1 MPYSLAIR
9 CHRDDKEDKMAGH
22 GRLEEIVSEVLE
34 EMERLRYSEQT
45 ITGYR
50 RMFAAYGRHAAAA
63 GEDGFSEEGAV
74 RFLNG
79 KFGVSMEGLYG
90 PNPGGSYLKAWL
102 RAMRVL
108 LEWSECGCICRRMAG
123 GLSRTELPDGLQELL
138 GSFEAASMAAGHSRQ
153 TVCTRGNRIKH
164 FLLYLAEQ
172 GGTDASCI
180 GPMSAH
186 DYILTKASCH
196 EKTVRTL
203 LAVLRRFLRHLYLEG
218 YTGADL
224 SKTVPSPK
232 PCYVPPLPAAWS
244 AEDVEA
250 LMGSIDRGSPAGR
263 RDYAMLLLVARLGLR
278 ASDIKALRISDI
290 SWGQRRISII
300 QHKTGV
306 PLDLPLLDDV
316 GWAIIDWLK
325 ARPEA
330 ATCPELFC
338 TLNAPFRAF
347 GATSNLTYILV
358 ERVRAAGIEAKGAG
372 RTLHSFRHAL
382 AKRLLDGKV
391 PIEDISR
398 ILGHASTRTMLMS
411 MNLSPT
417 CAPIPTR
424 KANLS
429 RSSTCALLIAEAHQ
443 RQDKRT

>member
-1 MPYSLAIR
+1 LLPSIILRRAMPYSLAIR

-45 ITGYR
+45 ITSYR

-153 TVCTRGNRIKH
+153 TVYTRGNRIKH

-278 ASDIKALRISDI
+278 ASDIKALRISNI

-398 ILGHASTRTMLMS
+398 ILGHASTRTTGIYLGMDIAELAS
-411 MNLSPT
+411 
-417 CAPIPTR
+417 
-424 KANLS
+424 
-429 RSSTCALLIAEAHQ
+429 CALDPEVGA
-443 RQDKRT
+443 